1 MPPGAGGL
9 CYGRSV
15 RRTRAAIF
23 SAAMVAAM
31 ASASAAAAQTTGAT
45 TTMPPV
51 RSIPVTPAPTTT
63 AAPARTAG
71 AESTAPAGQSGQAA
85 ADLADTGI
93 AADQL
98 VPLGLLLIAVG
109 AGLQG
114 VARRPRRAYALL

>member
-1 MPPGAGGL
+1 MVEG
-9 CYGRSV
+9 V

-23 SAAMVAAM
+23 SAAMVAALG
-31 ASASAAAAQTTGAT
+31 SASAAAAQTTGAT

-63 AAPARTAG
+63 AAPVRTAG
-71 AESTAPAGQSGQAA
+71 AETGAPAGQTGQAA

-98 VPLGLLLIAVG
+98 VPLGLLLIGVG
-109 AGLQG
+109 AALQG